1 MKGRYTEEKRLPRI
15 CVTISWN
22 IPGCL
27 ETGDEDV
34 RLKVLYCG
42 ICHTDLHNIKNE
54 WGFSLFPMVPGK
66 RLTKAKAL
74 GSYRSIFDVMNNW
87 NLLCSGQWGALASL
101 ECGDHTKDLTHQN
114 GTPVHEIA
122 GEVTEVGSKVRKV
135 KVGDKVGVGCMV
147 GACHSCE
154 SCAND
159 LENYCPKVIPTY
171 TSINTDGTIT
181 YGGYSDQMVANE
193 RYIVRFPD
201 SMPLDAAAPLLC
213 AGITVYSPLKYFE
226 LAEHGKHVGIVGLGG
241 LGHVAV
247 KFAKAFGAK
256 VTVISTS
263 PSKKT
268 EALEHLGAD
277 SFLNSRDPDQ
287 LQGAMGTLDGI
298 IDTVSA
304 VHPILPFVGLLK
316 SQGKLV
322 LVGVPN
328 KPLELPVISL
338 IMGRKTVSGSSIGGM
353 KETQEM
359 IDFAAKHNIT
369 ADIEV
374 ISMDYVNTAMERL
387 AKADVRYRFVIDIA
401 NTLAATKP

>member
-1 MKGRYTEEKRLPRI
+1 
-15 CVTISWN
+15 
-22 IPGCL
+22 
-27 ETGDEDV
+27 
-34 RLKVLYCG
+34 
-42 ICHTDLHNIKNE
+42 
-54 WGFSLFPMVPGK
+54 
-66 RLTKAKAL
+66 
-74 GSYRSIFDVMNNW
+74 
-87 NLLCSGQWGALASL
+87 
-101 ECGDHTKDLTHQN
+101 
-114 GTPVHEIA
+114 
-122 GEVTEVGSKVRKV
+122 
-135 KVGDKVGVGCMV
+135 
-147 GACHSCE
+147 
-154 SCAND
+154 
-159 LENYCPKVIPTY
+159 
-171 TSINTDGTIT
+171 
-181 YGGYSDQMVANE
+181 
-193 RYIVRFPD
+193 
-201 SMPLDAAAPLLC
+201 MPLDAAAPLLC
-213 AGITVYSPLKYFE
+213 AGITVYSPLKYFG
-226 LAEHGKHVGIVGLGG
+226 LAEQGKHVGIVGLGG

-304 VHPILPFVGLLK
+304 VHPILPLLGLLK

-322 LVGVPN
+322 LVGAPD

-338 IMGRKTVSGSSIGGM
+338 IMGRKTVSGSSTGGM